1 MRPMSLFEIGES
13 DGSMSL
19 AALFAGE
26 RPQAPAGA
34 ISVRTF
40 AELVVRGGWPL
51 KLPLA
56 ITAAAKANRDYLK
69 TIAEVDFDRVGG
81 ARRDPNRVMWF
92 FRALGRNVAMEL
104 KVARIAAEVH
114 GDDARSIARSTA
126 YDYLNN
132 FERLMVIETQ
142 PAWSTQLRSPG
153 DLAAGCQSPF
163 CGPVAGCG
171 RAWRITASAVAGPQC
186 LRIPL

>member
-1 MRPMSLFEIGES
+1 MRARVNRSGATGQFILTGSATPTDDVRRHTGAGRFSRLPMRPMSLFEIGES

-56 ITAAAKANRDYLK
+56 IKAAAKANRDYLK

-81 ARRDPNRVMWF
+81 ARRDPNRVMRF

-132 FERLMVIETQ
+132 F
-142 PAWSTQLRSPG
+142 
-153 DLAAGCQSPF
+153 
-163 CGPVAGCG
+163 
-171 RAWRITASAVAGPQC
+171 
-186 LRIPL
+186 